1 MLAKDEEFPKLKIT
15 PNNYFTWK
23 TKFINVIKM
32 RHPDAGA
39 ALESQTAP
47 KFIPTKLS
55 SDPLFD
61 EEAKMILKRELD
73 YTYQL
78 PSIWAEAMLA
88 LSPESERRVM
98 QHKDYETHKV
108 KHDIIE
114 LWKIIEITHLTDPA
128 TLTAQV
134 AAERQNLMNMNQRTT
149 HIEEYNSLFSFQ
161 VRKVETL
168 LKSANKTL
176 NEDEIIQKYLL
187 SLNYNMFGAL
197 VKDMLHARH
206 GLTIPTTLADAQSTI
221 LSWYNTETSTMKM
234 MTEIPPVK
242 QEAPKVEQ
250 ANVAAES
257 TENGANNKKEKKK
270 NKKNKNFQKKNKNN
284 DDKSNAPDGQNKKNN
299 QQNNENRQKKQK
311 KCCTY
316 CKERGFTYDNHWTN
330 DCGHVKRLAKEN
342 GNKQEKA
349 NITTLNDSTT
359 SLMPTDND
367 DILLYVTNVNKV
379 QNTEKDSSNMN
390 DNMLVLDNACTAH
403 VVRNISLLTNLEILD
418 TPIHI
423 SGVGGKMK
431 VTQKGILKDF
441 GTAYVAPDS
450 PFNLISFKFLR
461 DMKCKRQLDDAEDM
475 FHISMLNGSIY
486 TFRMNSEIGL
496 YTTLFDHT
504 SNNKE
509 TALVN
514 FRSKLDPQG
523 NRLFSQDE
531 VRRAQDARLLHEKL
545 DHISDQNLCSSLTYG
560 KILNCPV
567 TCQDVRNA
575 NVIFGPCPACIQG
588 KLTNEPASN
597 KAHPVEE
604 LGKVIHMDIFF
615 IKDAQQ
621 KQVPYL
627 MSVEGN
633 TGYVIASKLPSK
645 SQTSLCDCIGRIF
658 DHFKSFGHTIS
669 KLYSDNEKVF
679 RSIEPF
685 INSKGA
691 SITFSPSGRHERRA
705 ERAIRTLKGRIR
717 AALMMLPYKLPRTLF
732 QYLIGN
738 VVSSINMS
746 PNSRST
752 PASPKEIFQGTK
764 TDFAY
769 HLRSRFGDFVLTKD
783 PNGSNDVTAP
793 QAEHGI
799 IVGRD
804 PSTRGGV
811 KVYLFNRK
819 TIVSRSR
826 FVVIP
831 PTAELI
837 SVMNALSEPDPDYT
851 SDLSDENEENLDF
864 DQQMDAMSIGQVLTD
879 TFKQQQQPQI
889 ILEDNTTP
897 DLQINP
903 HQSIAEVAPDL
914 HTAAN
919 PIPVHPPEAHRGG
932 DDNQSQSQS
941 PWIEVSRRKTQLP
954 NPQNMKPTPHQL
966 INLPIQLPPQPPTII
981 PVAIPPPQ
989 PPPTTR
995 YPTRSSRT
1003 TFKDIQI
1010 KKENFGIVA
1019 IHEPFKHYGLNFTTK
1034 YAIHKH
1040 GEMAVKALT
1049 KEIIQMHDKDVW
1061 IPLDPSTVTREEF
1074 KSVIPAVTIFKEK
1087 FKPDGSFDKLKAR
1100 TSAGGDR
1107 LDPTSLAENLSSPT
1121 VDITAVYV
1129 LAALA
1134 ALEQWY
1140 TYTIDIAGAF
1150 LNAFLPEKYRAIMRL
1165 DKQLADIYVKIK
1177 GCEKYRKFVR
1187 QDGSLLVMLKKALYG
1202 HPMASMLWYE
1212 HLSKT
1217 FIKGGYKKIKSDE
1230 CIFVKTIGKE
1240 KSIICIHVDDIL
1252 HICSSK
1258 HLQDE
1263 LETLLI
1269 KEYKEISIEGG
1280 GDVINYL
1287 GMRFMFDKSDK
1298 SVSIDQKGYVEDLLK
1313 IYNISG
1319 TAASPATNNLF
1330 DELEEDNSGN
1340 NNNTTN
1346 ANNIENKDYASK
1358 VMKLMYLAKRT
1369 RPDILLAVSFLSTKI
1384 QKPKPIH
1391 IKHLNRIF
1399 RYISTTPTKG
1409 ITLKPTSL
1417 QLHAYVDAA
1426 YSVHSEDFHSHSGV
1440 MFSLGSNGGPI
1451 FAKSV
1456 KQRMISRSSTDA
1468 EVIAVYDALPDMIW
1482 LRTLLMEL
1490 CPNREDVR
1498 KPIIVH
1504 QDNQSTITLCNN
1516 GVSGRKGKSKHLLLR
1531 YYYIKEK
1538 ISNNEII
1545 IQYLSTNDMIADI
1558 LTKPLNG
1565 HQFLKLRKLLLNQD

>member
-1 MLAKDEEFPKLKIT
+1 MIKSSYPLLAKDEDFPKLKIT

-39 ALESQTAP
+39 ALETQTVP
-47 KFIPTKLS
+47 TFTPTKQS
-55 SDPLFD
+55 TDPLFD

-73 YTYQL
+73 YKYQL

-98 QHKDYETHKV
+98 QHKDYDVHKV
-108 KHDIIE
+108 DHDIIE

-149 HIEEYNSLFSFQ
+149 HIEEYNSLFTFQ
-161 VRKVETL
+161 VRKLETL
-168 LKSANKTL
+168 LKSANKSL
-176 NEDEIIQKYLL
+176 IEEDIVQKYLL

-250 ANVAAES
+250 ANVAAQS
-257 TENGANNKKEKKK
+257 GENGANDKKDKKK
-270 NKKNKNFQKKNKNN
+270 NKNKKTKNKNEDKPPSNAPGHAKNDNKNN
-284 DDKSNAPDGQNKKNN
+284 
-299 QQNNENRQKKQK
+299 QNNDNRQKKPK
-311 KCCTY
+311 KLCTY
-316 CKERGFTYDNHWTN
+316 CKERGLTCDNHWTN

-342 GNKQEKA
+342 GNKLEKA
-349 NITTLNDSTT
+349 NITTMNDSH
-359 SLMPTDND
+359 SQADSPTAD
-367 DILLYVTNVNKV
+367 DVLLYVTNVEEEKAD
-379 QNTEKDSSNMN
+379 EKDSSNMR

-403 VVRNISLLTNLEILD
+403 VVRNKSLLSDLQVLD
-418 TPIHI
+418 DPIHI

-441 GTAYVAPDS
+441 GTAYIAPDS

-461 DMKCKRQLDDAEDM
+461 DLKCKRQLDDAADM
-475 FHISMLNGSIY
+475 FHVHMPNGSVY
-486 TFRMNSEIGL
+486 TFRMNDEIGL
-496 YTTLFDHT
+496 YTTSFDPKPD
-504 SNNKE
+504 NKE

-523 NRLFSQDE
+523 NRLFSQEE

-560 KILNCPV
+560 KIINCPV

-575 NVIFGPCPACIQG
+575 HIIFGPCPACIQG

-597 KAHPVEE
+597 TAHPAEE

-615 IKDAQQ
+615 IKDAQD

-627 MSVEGN
+627 ISVEGN
-633 TGYVIASKLPSK
+633 SGYLIASKLPSK
-645 SQTSLCDCIGRIF
+645 SQSSLSDCIGRIF
-658 DHFKSFGHTIS
+658 DHFKSFGHTI
-669 KLYSDNEKVF
+669 KHAYSDNEKVF

-691 SITFSPSGRHERRA
+691 TMTFSPSGRHERRA

-717 AALMMLPYKLPRTLF
+717 AALAMLPYKLPRSLL

-764 TDFAY
+764 TDFSY
-769 HLRSRFGDFVLTKD
+769 HLRSRFGDFILTKD

-811 KVYLFNRK
+811 KVYLFHRK
-819 TIVSRSR
+819 TIVTRSR

-837 SVMNALSEPDPDYT
+837 SIMN
-851 SDLSDENEENLDF
+851 DLSVNDPAYTADLSAENDENLDF
-864 DQQMDAMSIGQVLTD
+864 DEQLDAMSIGQVLAD
-879 TFKQQQQPQI
+879 TFHQQQQPQI
-889 ILEDNTTP
+889 ILEDTSTP
-897 DLQINP
+897 DLHVP
-903 HQSIAEVAPDL
+903 PTQSVADALPDL
-914 HTAAN
+914 QAAPPVPTAVSQ
-919 PIPVHPPEAHRGG
+919 PVAHRG
-932 DDNQSQSQS
+932 DIPQSTIDLGRNVK
-941 PWIEVSRRKTQLP
+941 PLA
-954 NPQNMKPTPHQL
+954 PQQL
-966 INLPIQLPPQPPTII
+966 INPVHSVPIPAII
-981 PVAIPPPQ
+981 PVANPPPQ
-989 PPPTTR
+989 PPPR
-995 YPTRSSRT
+995 RNPSRSTRT
-1003 TFKDIQI
+1003 TFQDAQL
-1010 KKENFGIVA
+1010 KKETYGIIA

-1049 KEIIQMHDKDVW
+1049 KEIVQMHSKDVW
-1061 IPLDPSTVTREEF
+1061 IPLDSATVTREEI
-1074 KSVIPAVTIFKEK
+1074 KSTIPAVTIFKEK
-1087 FKPDGSFDKLKAR
+1087 YKPDGSFDKLKAR
-1100 TSAGGDR
+1100 TSAGGNR
-1107 LDPTSLAENLSSPT
+1107 LDPTTLAENLSSPT
-1121 VDITAVYV
+1121 VDITSVYV

-1134 ALEQWY
+1134 ALESWY

-1150 LNAFLPEKYRAIMRL
+1150 LNACLPEKYRAIMRL

-1177 GCEKYRKFVR
+1177 GCEDYKKYLRS
-1187 QDGSLLVMLKKALYG
+1187 DGSLLVLLKKALYG

-1212 HLSKT
+1212 HLSTT
-1217 FIKGGYKKIKSDE
+1217 FMKNGYKKMKSDE

-1258 HLQDE
+1258 RLQDE

-1269 KEYKEISIEGG
+1269 KEYKEISVEGG
-1280 GDVINYL
+1280 GDTINYL
-1287 GMRFMFDKSDK
+1287 GMRFIFDRSNN
-1298 SVSIDQKGYVEDLLK
+1298 SVSIDQKGYVEDLIK
-1313 IYNISG
+1313 TFNISG
-1319 TAASPATNNLF
+1319 TAVSPATSNLF
-1330 DELEEDNSGN
+1330 EDIEENDGDNNG
-1340 NNNTTN
+1340 TTN
-1346 ANNIENKDYASK
+1346 EQSNKEYASK

-1369 RPDILLAVSFLSTKI
+1369 RPDILLAVSYLSTKI
-1384 QKPKPIH
+1384 QKPRSIH
-1391 IKHLNRIF
+1391 FKHLNRIY
-1399 RYISTTPTKG
+1399 RYIASTPIMG

-1440 MFSLGSNGGPI
+1440 MFSLGSDGGPI

-1468 EVIAVYDALPDMIW
+1468 EVIALYDTLPDMIW
-1482 LRTLLMEL
+1482 LRTLLIEL
-1490 CPNREDVR
+1490 CPTRQDV
-1498 KPIIVH
+1498 KMPIIVY
-1504 QDNQSTITLCNN
+1504 QDNQSTITLCQN
-1516 GVSGRKGKSKHLLLR
+1516 GISGRKGKSKHMLLR

-1538 ISNNEII
+1538 IANNEIE
-1545 IQYLSTNDMIADI
+1545 IQYLSTTAMIADI

-1565 HQFLKLRKLLLNQD
+1565 KQFLLLRKSLLNQD